1 MIPERA
7 PFLLPRYTTP
17 ERTDRS
23 TRVCLNRVSLWKEA
37 SLAKNQSIFEERRK
51 EVARK
56 RKKKEALL
64 NDLWVEDFSES
75 YLGKTA
81 RGPRG
86 PNYPPVALI

>member
-1 MIPERA
+1 MIYRA
-7 PFLLPRYTTP
+7 KMTLRFMGKMPMLLKRLTVPTP
-17 ERTDRS
+17 
-23 TRVCLNRVSLWKEA
+23 LYP
-37 SLAKNQSIFEERRK
+37 
-51 EVARK
+51 
-56 RKKKEALL
+56 ALL